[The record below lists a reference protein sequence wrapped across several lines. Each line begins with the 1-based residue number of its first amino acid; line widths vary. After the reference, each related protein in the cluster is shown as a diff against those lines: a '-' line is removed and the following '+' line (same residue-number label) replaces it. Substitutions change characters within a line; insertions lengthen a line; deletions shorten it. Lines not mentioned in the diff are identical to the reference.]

1 MLRELGLNNHL
12 LQLVIARISIF
23 FRVFLIFKKLIHT
36 FKNSAQNLHLII
48 HLKRYLQ
55 FTKLFIN
62 SFVYSNLKLNLF
74 CLKYL
79 QLLIYISILL
89 NVFVIYCFMFIIY
102 LQTNFSSLIFKFK
115 KVNYYQ
121 LQVHLD

>member
-23 FRVFLIFKKLIHT
+23 FRVFLIFKKLIQT

-48 HLKRYLQ
+48 RLKKYLQ
-55 FTKLFIN
+55 FTKLFTN